1 MIRISRMRDQIGT
14 LGRLLLVVATGL
26 FLFGG
31 TTLHAQ
37 SQSPLKSTPH
47 DSAAVPPAEVEG
59 YPTVTLENESEPQ
72 TVNGS
77 TDSDLESA
85 IAAQQQ
91 LAEDF
96 ALYKNQLANG
106 MTAEA
111 DVVAKRIVELSIR
124 WNGVESADTA
134 WALNN
139 LAIVQHFN
147 EDYEAA
153 QQNYEAA
160 IGIIEQV
167 EHRLTSALINPLRG
181 LGAAQL
187 ASGRPDMALDTFGRA
202 RHVSHVNEGP
212 HNLDQVVI
220 LESIAEIYIYIGE
233 IEKADKL
240 HDRTYA
246 LYARKYDANSED
258 IIPALYKRAESQHR
272 LRLYDRERD
281 TYRSIIKIVERN
293 QDEKSIDLIRPL
305 TGLGNASLF
314 VGEGAGAVHL
324 KRAKR
329 IAEESPDL
337 NWEIRENTFL
347 SLADFYIFS
356 NKAAKAKRAYQDAW
370 DLLSEDESRFINRYN
385 HLETLVMLR
394 DIYPPKY
401 YGMDDDSGPL
411 DDDEQLQQG
420 KIVTKFM
427 VNTRGRA
434 RNFEIIESHPAGF
447 EDMEKTVLREM
458 KRLIYRPR
466 LENREVVNTENM
478 TYTHEFFYRES
489 DLPPVDEVEE
499 PDSPSVDEEQEVV
512 ADNSGA

>member
-1 MIRISRMRDQIGT
+1 MIRVSRMRDQIGT
-14 LGRLLLVVATGL
+14 LGRLLLVATGL

-47 DSAAVPPAEVEG
+47 DSAAVPPTEDEG

-77 TDSDLESA
+77 TDPDLKSA

-96 ALYKNQLANG
+96 ALYKNLLANG

-124 WNGVESADTA
+124 WNGFESADTA
-134 WALNN
+134 WALTN

-147 EDYEAA
+147 KEYETA

-246 LYARKYDANSED
+246 LYAR
-258 IIPALYKRAESQHR
+258 
-272 LRLYDRERD
+272 
-281 TYRSIIKIVERN
+281 
-293 QDEKSIDLIRPL
+293 
-305 TGLGNASLF
+305 
-314 VGEGAGAVHL
+314 
-324 KRAKR
+324 
-329 IAEESPDL
+329 
-337 NWEIRENTFL
+337 
-347 SLADFYIFS
+347 
-356 NKAAKAKRAYQDAW
+356 
-370 DLLSEDESRFINRYN
+370 
-385 HLETLVMLR
+385 
-394 DIYPPKY
+394 
-401 YGMDDDSGPL
+401 
-411 DDDEQLQQG
+411 
-420 KIVTKFM
+420 
-427 VNTRGRA
+427 
-434 RNFEIIESHPAGF
+434 
-447 EDMEKTVLREM
+447 
-458 KRLIYRPR
+458 
-466 LENREVVNTENM
+466 
-478 TYTHEFFYRES
+478 
-489 DLPPVDEVEE
+489 
-499 PDSPSVDEEQEVV
+499 
-512 ADNSGA
+512 